1 MIDSDDD
8 EGTQDA
14 EADQRPTLSTSDDIE
29 TATDHPRPHRKFRR
43 ATSPGALLGAAFRLG
58 VCSGESAMYGS
69 ISNFPFSSQRDPAW
83 PLVIVHE
90 DGDQR
95 RDVVSLPPSER
106 TFTTKVRYPSRH
118 YHFTMLES
126 TSVSQ
131 PPDVP
136 HTGAHHGS

>member
-8 EGTQDA
+8 EVTQDA

-29 TATDHPRPHRKFRR
+29 TATDHTLPHRKSHP
-43 ATSPGALLGAAFRLG
+43 ATSSAAVLEVAFRLG
-58 VCSGESAMYGS
+58 VCSGESAMYGV
-69 ISNFPFSSQRDPAW
+69 ISAFPFSSQRGPAW

-95 RDVVSLPPSER
+95 RDVVSLRPSER

-118 YHFTMLES
+118 CHFTMLVFTPLS
-126 TSVSQ
+126 
-131 PPDVP
+131 PPSNVL
-136 HTGAHHGS
+136 HAGAH